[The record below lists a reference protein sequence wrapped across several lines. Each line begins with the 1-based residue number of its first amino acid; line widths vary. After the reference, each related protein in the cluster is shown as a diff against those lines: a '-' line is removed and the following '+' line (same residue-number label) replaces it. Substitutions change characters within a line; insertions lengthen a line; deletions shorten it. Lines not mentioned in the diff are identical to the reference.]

1 MKRFFILISLV
12 TFYITTI
19 NAQVITENNVPI
31 PVKNGFNSKFNKPT
45 EISWQMENKTDYEAL
60 FKQNGISKS
69 AVFSKNG
76 KWVKTTQQIKASKLS
91 EPVKY
96 NLQITFPKA
105 VYTKIVDED
114 SYAYVKRYY
123 INLVF
128 KQKRYYAVFSP
139 NGQLLKSS
147 LLK

>member
-1 MKRFFILISLV
+1 
-12 TFYITTI
+12 
-19 NAQVITENNVPI
+19 
-31 PVKNGFNSKFNKPT
+31 
-45 EISWQMENKTDYEAL
+45 MENKTDYEAL

-105 VYTKIVDED
+105 VCTKIVDED
-114 SYAYVKRYY
+114 SYAYVKHYY

-128 KQKRYYAVFSP
+128 KQKKYYAVFSP
-139 NGQLLKSS
+139 NGELLKSS